1 MMRASPRVIEIL
13 LVEDNPADVDLT
25 LEALEEAKVRNRVA
39 VVEDG
44 EAALRYLRR
53 EGEYSDVQRP
63 DLVLLDLNL
72 PKMDGRQ
79 VLSEMKADRSLAR
92 IPVVVLTTSDAEKD
106 VLDVYDR
113 NASAYIVK
121 PVNFDQFA
129 QVVRSIEGFWL
140 TVVTFPPE

>member
-1 MMRASPRVIEIL
+1 MKARPRVIDIL

-25 LEALEEAKVRNRVA
+25 LEALEEAKVRNRVT
-39 VVEDG
+39 VMEDG
-44 EAALRYLRR
+44 ELALRYLRR
-53 EGEYSDVQRP
+53 EGEFADAVRP

-72 PKMDGRQ
+72 PKKDGRE
-79 VLSEMKADRSLAR
+79 VLAEMKADGALAR

-106 VLDVYDR
+106 ILDVYDR
-113 NASAYIVK
+113 HASAYIVK